1 MNADCIGN
9 AYFVK
14 VFEQN
19 WKVCSEGWHFFGLKM
34 TMPLIEHQFW
44 WYKVIIYNMW
54 LTIVGTSV
62 VVVFLLEPFC
72 STNNFPKLYFLYR
85 NVLLLR
91 LKNAV
96 TWEGIG
102 VAFLMFIKEK
112 SPKQGQYHE
121 KAYPI
126 ASEHCGIYKAYA
138 STYSIVERA
147 TVNAVI

>member
-1 MNADCIGN
+1 M
-9 AYFVK
+9 
-14 VFEQN
+14 
-19 WKVCSEGWHFFGLKM
+19 
-34 TMPLIEHQFW
+34 
-44 WYKVIIYNMW
+44 
-54 LTIVGTSV
+54 GTSV
-62 VVVFLLEPFC
+62 VVVFHLKPFC

-138 STYSIVERA
+138 STYSWTRYRKRSHIKLKKHETMSAGMCLFTENNNKSINKRI
-147 TVNAVI
+147 NKYKQRF